1 MKKSKLDKLKVV
13 SPCSASWDEMTGDER
28 KRHCRQCDKTVFDF
42 SRMSLSQIEAVV
54 SAKHGQ
60 LCARI
65 TRRHD
70 GSMVTLEPPLPA
82 YASRRISPLVGA
94 TFATILSLS
103 VPATANTAV
112 IQQGR
117 IAIQSDKS
125 SEKNDNK
132 KLGDGLAGMIS
143 GTISDQQ
150 GAVVPGAKITLIIKD
165 GEALSTT
172 SSAEGQYQFTGLAPG
187 VYTLRVEASGFMVSI
202 VTDVNVNADAPV
214 ILDVTIQVGEQVTM
228 GGAVAISVST
238 LLNLYSDSDLI
249 AIVTVGKSRI
259 VSRDENSIEV
269 VSALHPSAILKG
281 SNGRRTIPL
290 HHSIYDHGENE
301 NQIKTGD
308 RLLVFLNQ
316 REEDGQR
323 LDGYSTSSWSRATM
337 KLNDND
343 LSVYRQRIEEL
354 NSILTTDQPNN
365 AELIEWLV
373 RCVEEPATRWDG
385 VYELERSLA
394 TRLNSKPKS
403 EDESNKENQSL
414 EKTIKAVTGQNS
426 LDQDKTEDVVEFQRL
441 DTEAALADTL
451 TDNQKAR
458 LANALFSIES
468 LSDADNGLV
477 NLVQKIGDKRLLP
490 YLVYQLRIKANE
502 APRLAENLVSTIAE
516 LLDDEDVQDAA
527 DEYSENI
534 EYDESEDEPEEGH
547 GSSISKPKTVAA
559 QIAIAQ
565 RFVLLSKFLAVVDRK
580 LDP

>member
-1 MKKSKLDKLKVV
+1 
-13 SPCSASWDEMTGDER
+13 
-28 KRHCRQCDKTVFDF
+28 
-42 SRMSLSQIEAVV
+42 
-54 SAKHGQ
+54 
-60 LCARI
+60 
-65 TRRHD
+65 
-70 GSMVTLEPPLPA
+70 
-82 YASRRISPLVGA
+82 
-94 TFATILSLS
+94 
-103 VPATANTAV
+103 
-112 IQQGR
+112 
-117 IAIQSDKS
+117 
-125 SEKNDNK
+125 
-132 KLGDGLAGMIS
+132 
-143 GTISDQQ
+143 
-150 GAVVPGAKITLIIKD
+150 
-165 GEALSTT
+165 
-172 SSAEGQYQFTGLAPG
+172 
-187 VYTLRVEASGFMVSI
+187 
-202 VTDVNVNADAPV
+202 
-214 ILDVTIQVGEQVTM
+214 
-228 GGAVAISVST
+228 
-238 LLNLYSDSDLI
+238 
-249 AIVTVGKSRI
+249 
-259 VSRDENSIEV
+259 
-269 VSALHPSAILKG
+269 
-281 SNGRRTIPL
+281 
-290 HHSIYDHGENE
+290 
-301 NQIKTGD
+301 
-308 RLLVFLNQ
+308 
-316 REEDGQR
+316 
-323 LDGYSTSSWSRATM
+323 M

-354 NSILTTDQPNN
+354 NSILAIDQPNN

-403 EDESNKENQSL
+403 EDENNKENQSI

-516 LLDDEDVQDAA
+516 LLDDEEVQDAA

-580 LDP
+580 LNP

>member
-1 MKKSKLDKLKVV
+1 MKKSKLDQLKVV
-13 SPCSASWDEMTGDER
+13 SPCSASWDDMTGDER
-28 KRHCRQCDKTVFDF
+28 KRHCLQCDKTVFDF

-65 TRRHD
+65 TRRND
-70 GSMVTLEPPLPA
+70 GSVVTLEPPPPA

-94 TFATILSLS
+94 TLATILSLS
-103 VPATANTAV
+103 VPATANAAV

-125 SEKNDNK
+125 SEKNDK
-132 KLGDGLAGMIS
+132 ILGDGLAGMIS

-150 GAVVPGAKITLIIKD
+150 GAVVAGAKITLIIKD

-187 VYTLRVEASGFMVSI
+187 VYSLRVEASGFMVSI
-202 VTDVNVNADAPV
+202 VTDVNVNADTPV

-238 LLNLYSDSDLI
+238 LLNLFSDSDLI

-281 SNGRRTIPL
+281 SNGRRTIPFY
-290 HHSIYDHGENE
+290 HSIYDDGENE

-308 RLLVFLNQ
+308 RLLVFLDQ
-316 REEDGQR
+316 RDEDGER

-354 NSILTTDQPNN
+354 NSILAIDQPNN

-403 EDESNKENQSL
+403 EDENNKENQSI

-516 LLDDEDVQDAA
+516 LLDDEEVQDAA

-580 LDP
+580 LNP